1 MPGNLPD
8 VISSAHLIKTEHFK
22 IATVF
27 SELTCYKYDIAGFK
41 KDI

>member
-8 VISSAHLIKTEHFK
+8 FKSSVRLIKTEHFK

-27 SELTCYKYDIAGFK
+27 SGQVSYKQERVVLK